1 MKVTETKLKGCYII
15 EPDVFGDNRGY
26 FSETYNKQRLEEYGI
41 NTDFIQDN
49 QSLSATKGTL
59 RGIHFQNNP
68 SSQAKLVRC
77 TQGSVFDVA
86 IDLRKDSE
94 TYGEWV
100 GVELSADNHKQLF
113 IPRNFGHGFQT
124 LTDDVIF
131 QYKVDNPYSKPD
143 ERNII
148 YNDSDINVEWPIENP
163 ILSEKDR
170 IAPTLRKVD
179 IR

>member
-1 MKVTETKLKGCYII
+1 MKITETKLKGCFII

-26 FSETYNKQRLEEYGI
+26 FTETYNKQKLEEYGI
-41 NTDFIQDN
+41 TSDFIQDN

-68 SSQAKLVRC
+68 YSQAKLVRC
-77 TQGSVFDVA
+77 SQGSVFDVA
-86 IDLRKDSE
+86 VDLRKDSE
-94 TYGEWV
+94 TYGKWV

-124 LTDDVIF
+124 LTDNVIF
-131 QYKVDNPYSKPD
+131 QYKVDNIYSKAD
-143 ERNII
+143 ERSII

-163 ILSEKDR
+163 VLSEKDK